1 MDQKVTAE
9 LAWNH
14 LLGRLAKWRALW
26 LRSAPPPGSQAERIR
41 FIERGLMI
49 PVKGVFLLLSIYLLF
64 FSNWYEGLTLP
75 RAEAL
80 SMVRSFTLIYFF
92 LCIGASALVWGM
104 DQIPFDWVRRAVFAM
119 SMVDGVF
126 LGGLTVVSGGF
137 ESLVYWVFIGL
148 LIRNALII
156 PEGIPQV
163 VVNLMTCFYYTLA
176 GLLENSIEDAE
187 EDLISSISQYGTTEL
202 GTSDSAEPVV
212 LRVVLLL
219 LVTVCG
225 YGVQVL
231 FDKERLVEQEAN
243 AFAQRQAE
251 LQAAGRLAAEIA
263 HQLKNPLGIIN
274 NAAYTLQ
281 KTAKDSDPRLLQ
293 QVDIIREEVMK
304 SDRIITELMGYA
316 QLVEGKVERL
326 DLNEDLERTVAAV
339 FPAGAGYAVEVQR
352 NLARNLPPLLMQRVH
367 LSEVFG
373 NLFLN
378 AREAMKG
385 KGKIS
390 ISTRYTEGFAVEVR
404 IADDGP
410 GIDPEV
416 VDKIFEPYFT
426 TKEAGTGLGLAIVKH
441 NVELYGGT
449 VAVESGLGKGTV
461 FILSLPA
468 GTMMKLR
475 K

>member
-1 MDQKVTAE
+1 MDLTGKAE
-9 LAWNH
+9 REWAGLLA
-14 LLGRLAKWRALW
+14 RLAKWQALR
-26 LRSAPPPGSQAERIR
+26 LRSSPPAGAVADRIR
-41 FIERGLMI
+41 FIERGLLV
-49 PVKGVFLLLSIYLLF
+49 PVKAVFLLLSIYLLF

-80 SMVRSFTLIYFF
+80 QMVRSFTLIYFF
-92 LCIGASALVWGM
+92 LCVGSSALILGM
-104 DQIPFDWVRRAVFAM
+104 DQVPFEWVRRSVFAM

-176 GLLENSIEDAE
+176 GLLENSVGDAE
-187 EDLISSISQYGTTEL
+187 ADLIGSISPYGTTDVGMGE
-202 GTSDSAEPVV
+202 SAEPVV

-219 LVTVCG
+219 LVTACG

-231 FDKERLVEQEAN
+231 FDKERLVEREAD
-243 AFAQRQAE
+243 AFAQRQAQ
-251 LQAAGRLAAEIA
+251 LQTAGRLAAEIA

-281 KTAKDSDPRLLQ
+281 RVAKDADPKLLQ
-293 QVDIIREEVMK
+293 QVEIIREEVQR

-316 QLVEGKVERL
+316 QLVEGRVERL
-326 DLNEDLERTVAAV
+326 DLNVEIERAVASV
-339 FPAGAGYAVEVQR
+339 FPSGAGYTVEVDR
-352 NLARNLPPLLMQRVH
+352 SLARNLPPLMMQRAH
-367 LSEVFG
+367 LGEVLG
-373 NLFLN
+373 NLLQN
-378 AREAMKG
+378 AREALKG
-385 KGKIS
+385 RGRVS
-390 ISTRYTEGFAVEVR
+390 VSSSYTEGFAVEVR

-410 GIDPEV
+410 GIDPGFRE
-416 VDKIFEPYFT
+416 KIFEPYFT
-426 TKEAGTGLGLAIVKH
+426 TKEKGTGLGLAIVKH
-441 NVELYGGT
+441 NVELYGGK
-449 VAVESGLGKGTV
+449 VSVESELGKGTA

-475 K
+475 